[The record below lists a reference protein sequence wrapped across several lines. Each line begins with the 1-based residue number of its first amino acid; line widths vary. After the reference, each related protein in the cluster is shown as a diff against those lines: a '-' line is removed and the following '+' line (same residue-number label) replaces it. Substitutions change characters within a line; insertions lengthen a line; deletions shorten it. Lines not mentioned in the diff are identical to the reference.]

1 MSSKPKYVMIEG
13 RNVLK
18 KFPKKEEE
26 KSKPKGSSKAG
37 FVKLEIAKG
46 NLKKVNS
53 KIVSAKEAPPKKK
66 IIKKKPAP
74 KAKPA
79 PASPPAKPKSISELK
94 KEAKEKGVK
103 GISSMNRADLLLA
116 LKPRDEKLI
125 KSYTPTAMGNLMDFA
140 NSARKEF
147 EPEELRRGNRE
158 QLLKEADLFLDSPKG
173 NYAGLLFAKGKM
185 DNSKKQEAM
194 RLINAL
200 DKSFKEFNIDIKK
213 GRKLP

>member
-1 MSSKPKYVMIEG
+1 
-13 RNVLK
+13 
-18 KFPKKEEE
+18 
-26 KSKPKGSSKAG
+26 
-37 FVKLEIAKG
+37 
-46 NLKKVNS
+46 
-53 KIVSAKEAPPKKK
+53 
-66 IIKKKPAP
+66 
-74 KAKPA
+74 
-79 PASPPAKPKSISELK
+79 
-94 KEAKEKGVK
+94 
-103 GISSMNRADLLLA
+103 
-116 LKPRDEKLI
+116 
-125 KSYTPTAMGNLMDFA
+125 MGNLMDFA